1 MRPET
6 SSVFT
11 LPLARLL
18 EDQNCNIRIFYGDI
32 DQLAVELMTEG
43 QREPIKVREQAGEYY
58 VVDGHRR
65 QRALLRSLQLRI
77 AAEDG
82 KFLVYDGGKPLR
94 EAAGPQHP
102 GHDPQ
107 KVLCQLVECGPD
119 ADRLFA
125 SNLVHNLGKPFT
137 FLERNLFL
145 SRLLRQGGR
154 PAEALALKIGF
165 SLADIAAARRLYA
178 ADPRLLEQVR
188 LGRVSQKLALRILR
202 TYAAVDQIVRIKAAR
217 IAAEALGRDQ
227 LLAED
232 FDWGGAEE
240 ESEGRAEIDEESA
253 VPADPVHAR
262 LSELVARLGEVAH
275 SPPNDAADDRLATLL
290 LVYRYAIGQIGY
302 NHLEAH
308 LLGRQ

>member
-1 MRPET
+1 
-6 SSVFT
+6 
-11 LPLARLL
+11 
-18 EDQNCNIRIFYGDI
+18 
-32 DQLAVELMTEG
+32 
-43 QREPIKVREQAGEYY
+43 
-58 VVDGHRR
+58 
-65 QRALLRSLQLRI
+65 
-77 AAEDG
+77 
-82 KFLVYDGGKPLR
+82 
-94 EAAGPQHP
+94 
-102 GHDPQ
+102 
-107 KVLCQLVECGPD
+107 
-119 ADRLFA
+119 
-125 SNLVHNLGKPFT
+125 
-137 FLERNLFL
+137 
-145 SRLLRQGGR
+145 QGGR

>member
-6 SSVFT
+6 ADVFP
-11 LPLARLL
+11 LPLERLL

-77 AAEDG
+77 VPEEG
-82 KFLVYDGGKPLR
+82 RFLVYEGCKPLR

-102 GHDPQ
+102 GHDPRQ
-107 KVLCQLVECGPD
+107 VRCQLVECGAD

-125 SNLVHNLGKPFT
+125 SSLVHNLGKPFT

-188 LGRVSQKLALRILR
+188 LGRISQKLALRILR
-202 TYAAVDQIVRIKAAR
+202 TYPAVDQIVRIKAAR
-217 IAAEALGRDQ
+217 VAAEALGRDQ
-227 LLAED
+227 LLPED
-232 FDWGGAEE
+232 FEWAEREEEADRAEAEE
-240 ESEGRAEIDEESA
+240 ERSS
-253 VPADPVHAR
+253 PADPVHAR
-262 LSELVARLGEVAH
+262 LSELVARLGEAAH
-275 SPPNDAADDRLATLL
+275 SPPNAAAEDRLATLL
-290 LVYRYAIGQIGY
+290 LIYRYAIGQISY
-302 NHLEAH
+302 NPLEAH
-308 LLGRQ
+308 LMGRH